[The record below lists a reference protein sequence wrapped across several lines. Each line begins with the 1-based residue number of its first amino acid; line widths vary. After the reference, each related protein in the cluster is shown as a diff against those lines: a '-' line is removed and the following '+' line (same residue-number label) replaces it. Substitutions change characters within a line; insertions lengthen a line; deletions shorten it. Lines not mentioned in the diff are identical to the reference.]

1 MVEGRVEEVSGE
13 GTGGAMGS
21 RTERERG
28 GVEIHRDGATTIAKS
43 QPRSSKT
50 RGGTESRRVSFLRRR
65 VCSGETL
72 GRWGKFGDSRGYALR
87 EEEGWRRLERGGGKV
102 RRSWRIEGRT
112 ARTRRVS
119 LRGRHEETVGEEEA
133 VREGNLPIGNDAQE
147 DPREDERGGGS
158 TGFTIRS
165 CVPRN

>member
-13 GTGGAMGS
+13 GTGRATGGN
-21 RTERERG
+21 RERERG

-50 RGGTESRRVSFLRRR
+50 RGEAESRSANVSFLRGR
-65 VCSGETL
+65 VCFGEV
-72 GRWGKFGDSRGYALR
+72 GRWGKFGDSRGYV
-87 EEEGWRRLERGGGKV
+87 LERDGGKVV